1 MDWMFSVNCLFLWHF
16 ELIFLPSLVLYS
28 LYFYST
34 WLYVIRKV
42 KVQQNMFSPTTISA
56 PVPSQEALAYVSPVY
71 VRVLAYIWFIL
82 CTLGQIYLRPEKS
95 SQEVVNGDNVTGR
108 WSNRQTSTE
117 SATLEV
123 QQELTSRYD

>member
-82 CTLGQIYLRPEKS
+82 CIGTQTGVFAELVYII
-95 SQEVVNGDNVTGR
+95 VNG
-108 WSNRQTSTE
+108 Q
-117 SATLEV
+117 LEV
-123 QQELTSRYD
+123 RVTY

>member
-1 MDWMFSVNCLFLWHF
+1 MDWTFSFNSFFLWHL

-42 KVQQNMFSPTTISA
+42 EIQQNMFSPATISA

-71 VRVLAYIWFIL
+71 VRVLVYIWFIL
-82 CTLGQIYLRPEKS
+82 CIGTQTGVEFAELVYIIVKGQLEIR
-95 SQEVVNGDNVTGR
+95 VT
-108 WSNRQTSTE
+108 
-117 SATLEV
+117 
-123 QQELTSRYD
+123 Y